1 MSEADSAGAPS
12 RLAVGV
18 AFAAIYLIWGSTY
31 LAIRFAIQTIPP
43 FLMAGTRFILAGGI
57 LYGLSRLRGDPQPA
71 RIHWRSTAIVGGL
84 MLLGGNG
91 GVVWAEQRVASGLS
105 ALLVAMAPVW
115 MVLLEWLQPGGIR
128 PSRRTAVGLVL
139 GLIGVTL
146 LVDPW
151 NLANTRVDLIGAAVL
166 MVSSLCWATGS
177 VCAHRVELPASPF
190 LSTAMEM
197 LAGGVLLL
205 AAGSISGE
213 WTRFR
218 FDAITLESVLAFGYL
233 ICFGS
238 LVGFTAYIWLLGVTT
253 LARLSTY
260 AYVNPVVAM
269 FLGWAL
275 AGEPVTLQTL
285 LAAAVIVTAVVV
297 IISRG
302 KTRIGDEKI
311 SRIEPG

>member
-1 MSEADSAGAPS
+1 MSEAYPADVPS
-12 RLAVGV
+12 RLAVSA

-91 GVVWAEQRVASGLS
+91 GVVWAEQRVPSGLS

-205 AAGSISGE
+205 VAGSISGE
-213 WTRFR
+213 WTEIR
-218 FDAITLESVLAFGYL
+218 FDTIRLESVLAFGYL

-260 AYVNPVVAM
+260 AYVNPVVAI
-269 FLGWAL
+269 FLGWAV
-275 AGEPVTLQTL
+275 AGEPVTPQTL
-285 LAAAVIVTAVVV
+285 LAAAVIVTAVMV

-302 KTRIGDEKI
+302 KTRIGNEKI